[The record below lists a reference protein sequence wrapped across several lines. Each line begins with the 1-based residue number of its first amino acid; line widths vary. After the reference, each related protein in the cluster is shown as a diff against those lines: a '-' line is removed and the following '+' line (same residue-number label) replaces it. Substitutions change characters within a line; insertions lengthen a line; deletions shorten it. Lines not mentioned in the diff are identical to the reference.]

1 LITRLFVDPS
11 CQRAQVYRQQVQV
24 VNMVLGGYRLCTLP
38 IDVDEVGDMLSL
50 NPFEGEEKLAIILE
64 DSEFTALDR
73 YKRRALSRRKAAI
86 RNFDAARTLAIK
98 QRPYEAR
105 SDRCAMP
112 AAAQACDPRPRPRAG
127 CSRPRRRPGSRRSS
141 GLRTW
146 SALRASCGLAQKPLK
161 RWLYV
166 ERAKRS
172 VDRRPNVFAHLRHRG
187 DVSSR
192 R

>member
-1 LITRLFVDPS
+1 
-11 CQRAQVYRQQVQV
+11 
-24 VNMVLGGYRLCTLP
+24 MVLGGYRLCTLP

-105 SDRCAMP
+105 R
-112 AAAQACDPRPRPRAG
+112 
-127 CSRPRRRPGSRRSS
+127 
-141 GLRTW
+141 GLR
-146 SALRASCGLAQKPLK
+146 K
-161 RWLYV
+161 RI
-166 ERAKRS
+166 K
-172 VDRRPNVFAHLRHRG
+172 
-187 DVSSR
+187 
-192 R
+192 